1 MNKKQLESIHRLAYD
16 LQGIDKEIFIFMLIQ
31 QIEQGINK
39 KMIKCEIDKLIE
51 YLATKNIIAT
61 EEDIK
66 NSFDY
71 LQKTKMTFPDMH

>member
-1 MNKKQLESIHRLAYD
+1 MKKKQLEAIYRLAYD
-16 LQGIDKEIFIFMLIQ
+16 LQGIDKEIFIFMLTE

-39 KMIKCEIDKLIE
+39 KTVEFSVNKLIK
-51 YLATKNIIAT
+51 YLSTKNISAT

-71 LQKTKMTFPDMH
+71 LKKTKINLPRHH